1 LLLRPEKE
9 KQTLVS
15 VPDVSYYIILASS
28 ARNTVVSYR
37 APIII
42 HDHTGLSVLIRHDHP
57 EL

>member
-1 LLLRPEKE
+1 
-9 KQTLVS
+9 
-15 VPDVSYYIILASS
+15 
-28 ARNTVVSYR
+28 VVSYR